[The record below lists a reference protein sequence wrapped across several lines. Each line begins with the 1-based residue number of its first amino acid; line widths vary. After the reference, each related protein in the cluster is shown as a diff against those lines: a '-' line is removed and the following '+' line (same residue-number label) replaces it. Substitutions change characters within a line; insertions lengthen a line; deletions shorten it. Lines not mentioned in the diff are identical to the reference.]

1 MMKKLLCLVLALV
14 LSLGALTSCRGEPSA
29 EEKEMLTETFLDLLE
44 KSKQVNDLL
53 FGEGILPKEGGVALG
68 AYTEADPDSLDFY
81 GVTDIPS
88 VKARIREVYSLSISA
103 WIESTLL
110 SSSKD
115 AETGTVLTYARYY
128 TGKTDPANKEEKEL
142 FFVNTEH
149 KATVGK
155 VSYSD
160 VSLVECTSTGAKF
173 SLTVTVTHEGEERS
187 FADTLTMTK
196 EEGGWRLDAPS
207 YATYE

>member
-1 MMKKLLCLVLALV
+1 MMKKLLCLLLALV
-14 LSLGALTSCRGEPSA
+14 LAFGALTSCKYEPSA
-29 EEKEMLTETFLDLLE
+29 EEKEMLTETFKGLLE
-44 KSKQVNDLL
+44 QSKEINDLL
-53 FGEGILPKEGGVALG
+53 FGEGILPKENGIKLG
-68 AYTEADPDSLDFY
+68 AYTEADPASLDFF
-81 GVTDIPS
+81 GVSDIAS
-88 VKARIREVYSLSISA
+88 VKVRAREVYSLPIAS

-128 TGKTDPANKEEKEL
+128 TGRTDPANKEEKEL
-142 FFVNTEH
+142 FFVYTDY

-160 VSLVECTSTGAKF
+160 VSLIECTKTGAKF
-173 SLTVTVTHEGEERS
+173 SLTVTVTHEGEQRCFS
-187 FADTLTMTK
+187 DTLTMVK
-196 EEGGWRLDAPS
+196 ESDGWRLDAPS